1 MRARRGGQ
9 ARGDAAVTEA
19 NPSQPKSPR
28 ARDASDDSS
37 AITDSDISA
46 AKDWDARG
54 LMCLRVLQTGR
65 WDAEVPRL
73 LRLWECTEPA
83 LSTYKRAGRVA
94 LAAIGQAD
102 AAERLEALLAGF
114 WLEAEECDAL
124 AKQYAQKRP
133 TLASRYRELRRK
145 ALEEFAKAA
154 GLVQQ
159 KVSVSIEVDP
169 RFAGVYRAINAALDE
184 QDRLERERSAQL
196 AAWVGEVA
204 LLTDGVLPPGMPE
217 ELPPARARVVAAV
230 QDYERQI
237 GARAMGRGNG

>member
-1 MRARRGGQ
+1 VRARRGGQ
-9 ARGDAAVTEA
+9 ARGGEVQDTDSE
-19 NPSQPKSPR
+19 QQKSPR
-28 ARDASDDSS
+28 ARDASYDSS
-37 AITDSDISA
+37 AISDSEISA
-46 AKDWDARG
+46 AKDWDSRG

-65 WDAEVPRL
+65 WDVEVPRL

-102 AAERLEALLAGF
+102 AAERLEALLAGY

-184 QDRLERERSAQL
+184 QDRLERERSSAL
-196 AAWVGEVA
+196 RAWVAEVA

-237 GARAMGRGNG
+237 GARAMGARGS

>member
-1 MRARRGGQ
+1 M
-9 ARGDAAVTEA
+9 
-19 NPSQPKSPR
+19 
-28 ARDASDDSS
+28 
-37 AITDSDISA
+37 
-46 AKDWDARG
+46 
-54 LMCLRVLQTGR
+54 MCLRVLQTGR

-83 LSTYKRAGRVA
+83 LGNYKRSGRVA
-94 LAAIGQAD
+94 LAAVQNTD
-102 AAERLEALLAGF
+102 AAERLDAVLAGY

-184 QDRLERERSAQL
+184 QDRLERERSAAL
-196 AAWVGEVA
+196 RAWVGEVA

-230 QDYERQI
+230 QEYERQI
-237 GARAMGRGNG
+237 GARAMGARSS

>member
-1 MRARRGGQ
+1 M
-9 ARGDAAVTEA
+9 
-19 NPSQPKSPR
+19 
-28 ARDASDDSS
+28 
-37 AITDSDISA
+37 
-46 AKDWDARG
+46 
-54 LMCLRVLQTGR
+54 RVLQTGR

-83 LSTYKRAGRVA
+83 LGNYKRSGRVA
-94 LAAIGQAD
+94 LAAVQNTD
-102 AAERLEALLAGF
+102 AAERLDALLAGY

-184 QDRLERERSAQL
+184 QDRLERSRSAQF

-204 LLTDGVLPPGMPE
+204 ALTGGVLPPGMPE

-230 QDYERQI
+230 QGYERTI
-237 GARAMGRGNG
+237 GARAMGAGK